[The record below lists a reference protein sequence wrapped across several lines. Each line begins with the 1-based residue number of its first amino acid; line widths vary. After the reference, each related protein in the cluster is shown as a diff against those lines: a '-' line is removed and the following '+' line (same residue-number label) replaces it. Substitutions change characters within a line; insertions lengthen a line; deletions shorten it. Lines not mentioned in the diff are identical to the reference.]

1 MEDFARD
8 FVIQVGGPLPVI
20 GGSLI
25 VAALFGWGAIA
36 FREESAIAIVSG
48 LVAVGALLF
57 ALFSYPTAQ
66 SSCKDLFRNDRAK
79 YSSSNCQVIAW
90 CVDYGTTIICR

>member
-1 MEDFARD
+1 VEDFVRD

-36 FREESAIAIVSG
+36 FREESAVAIVSG
-48 LVAVGALLF
+48 LVAAGALLF
-57 ALFSYPTAQ
+57 ALFLIRRLNRPAKISLRTIAQ
-66 SSCKDLFRNDRAK
+66 NIRAATV
-79 YSSSNCQVIAW
+79 S
-90 CVDYGTTIICR
+90 